1 MMFERFTKDARA
13 VVLGA
18 VGHAERLEAEAVEEQ
33 HLLLALLDREASRA
47 SFALTSL
54 GLAGRRESVQRALAE
69 ARRRGGLSRADTDAL
84 SGLGI
89 DVSAIV
95 SRVEEAHG
103 EGALEAAHGNTKGNG
118 RGDGHDSGR
127 GKGWWS
133 GFVGGRRPFARG
145 AKDVLTESL
154 RMALAQQ
161 DRHIGD
167 EHLLLALAARP
178 GVPSEVLADHGV
190 TYVALRRVL
199 YGGGEAKAG

>member
-1 MMFERFTKDARA
+1 MFERFTKDARA